1 MTAQDK
7 LAGYFD
13 SLANALQ
20 TDATQ
25 NPLLATQALQ
35 ARRAILQLKENI
47 AELSLLN
54 GANNFVVIVGLINQN
69 TTKEP
74 TVENLAKVVAE
85 PTEAAELTKL
95 QVRLEQE
102 LQDQRLK
109 EAFAISKGGG
119 GKPVAAEAK
128 TKAEAA
134 PIVETEAQD
143 EPKLEATPKPQN
155 SEPAENREAV
165 VQVLDQLFPFAEL
178 PRDEFERKANE
189 LKIGN
194 KALIGLCAHLELTP
208 EKNAKS
214 ALLDAIWGY
223 FAQQRNNPFETEPE
237 KENE

>member
-35 ARRAILQLKENI
+35 ARRAILQLKENV

-54 GANNFVVIVGLINQN
+54 GANNFVAIVELINQN
-69 TTKEP
+69 ATKEP
-74 TVENLAKVVAE
+74 ALENLAKAE
-85 PTEAAELTKL
+85 VEPKEAVGLTKL
-95 QVRLEQE
+95 QVRLQQE
-102 LQDQRLK
+102 LEDQRLK
-109 EAFAISKGGG
+109 EAFALSKGGG

-134 PIVETEAQD
+134 PVVETEVQD
-143 EPKLEATPKPQN
+143 EPETEPKQQN
-155 SEPAENREAV
+155 SEPAESKDAV
-165 VQVLDQLFPFAEL
+165 VQVLDQLYPFTEL
-178 PRDEFERKANE
+178 PRDEFERKTNE

-194 KALIGLCAHLELTP
+194 KALIALCAHLELTP

-223 FAQQRNNPFETEPE
+223 YDKQRNNLIETEPQ